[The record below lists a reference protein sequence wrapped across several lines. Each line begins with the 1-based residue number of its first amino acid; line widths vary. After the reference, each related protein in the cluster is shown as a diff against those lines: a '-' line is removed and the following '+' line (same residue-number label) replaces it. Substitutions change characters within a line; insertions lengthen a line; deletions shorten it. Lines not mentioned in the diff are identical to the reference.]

1 MTEENVKLAIGAL
14 LHDIGKLLYRYND
27 GRNHSRSGY
36 EYLKDVVHIED
47 REILEQV
54 LYHHASLLKNA
65 RIENNSLAYITYIA
79 DNIASAS
86 DRRKTQEEEPGFDRE
101 MSLQSIFN
109 LLNCNDE
116 KLCYSPEQLNKNIN
130 YPTSV
135 STGFDE
141 FFYGEIVNEIEINLR
156 GITWDKN
163 YLNSLLEVLEVQLSY
178 IPSSTMKS
186 EVADISLYDHVKLTA
201 AIAASIKEWLDE
213 NNISDYKETLFKGA
227 SGFYDKKV
235 FLLFSMDMSGI
246 QDFIYTIASENA
258 LKMLRS
264 RSFYL
269 EIFMEDLID
278 ELLDYIGMSRA
289 NLIYSGGGHA
299 YIITANTENIKQ
311 KIVEFES
318 KINEWLL
325 DEFKTA
331 LFLGCGYAECSA
343 KELHNEPEGT
353 YRQIFKNVS
362 KMISQKKMKRYSAA
376 QIIKL
381 NSEGKK
387 DGTRECRVCRRASK
401 LLEDDDI
408 CSICN
413 AMIDMSQNILYKGF
427 YIVTENPNDKTAL
440 PLPFGRYLVADN
452 RKELLEKMKQDDSSY
467 IRAYTKNKS
476 YTGFK
481 VVKNLWVGDYTLGDS
496 FEELAKK
503 AEGINRIAVFRADVD
518 NLGDAFVNGF
528 ASEKYGEKY
537 MTISRTA
544 TFSRKMSMFFKYHI
558 NYILENGEFYIAD
571 KKKENK
577 GKKGK
582 RNRNATIVYS
592 GGDDIFVVGSWDDV
606 VGFAVDLQKSLK
618 EFSQD
623 TLTISGGIGIYPAKY
638 PINNMARLTGD
649 LEDCSK
655 KYKEPEKQIDLCK
668 DCNKSDNC
676 SRECEKKSKN
686 AITLFTPPQ
695 EKSKNNSL
703 SMVQDMTFSWKDFEN
718 NVVNI
723 KLNFLKKFF
732 MKTSEKNLEKGKA
745 FLYRIL
751 ELIRGMEDDKINLA
765 RLAYTLARLEEALKK
780 DKEAG
785 QIKEI
790 NFFSSTIY
798 KWIGCEKDRKE
809 FIAAIY
815 LYVYLIR

>member
-1 MTEENVKLAIGAL
+1 M
-14 LHDIGKLLYRYND
+14 
-27 GRNHSRSGY
+27 
-36 EYLKDVVHIED
+36 
-47 REILEQV
+47 Q
-54 LYHHASLLKNA
+54 
-65 RIENNSLAYITYIA
+65 
-79 DNIASAS
+79 
-86 DRRKTQEEEPGFDRE
+86 
-101 MSLQSIFN
+101 
-109 LLNCNDE
+109 
-116 KLCYSPEQLNKNIN
+116 
-130 YPTSV
+130 
-135 STGFDE
+135 
-141 FFYGEIVNEIEINLR
+141 
-156 GITWDKN
+156 
-163 YLNSLLEVLEVQLSY
+163 
-178 IPSSTMKS
+178 
-186 EVADISLYDHVKLTA
+186 DISLYDHVKLTA

-246 QDFIYTIASENA
+246 QDFIYTIASKNA
-258 LKMLRS
+258 LRMLRS

-269 EIFMEDLID
+269 EIFMENLID

-311 KIVEFES
+311 KIAEFEL
-318 KINEWLL
+318 KINEWML

-343 KELHNEPEGT
+343 NELHNEPEGT

-381 NSEGKK
+381 NSTGKK

-401 LLEDDDI
+401 LLEGDDI
-408 CSICN
+408 CSVCN

-503 AEGINRIAVFRADVD
+503 SEGINRIAVFRADVD

-528 ASEKYGEKY
+528 ASKKYGEKY

-571 KKKENK
+571 KKEEER
-577 GKKGK
+577 GK
-582 RNRNATIVYS
+582 RNATIVYS
-592 GGDDIFVVGSWDDV
+592 GGDDVFVVGSWDDV

-638 PINNMARLTGD
+638 PINNMARLTGE
-649 LEDCSK
+649 LEECSK
-655 KYKEPEKQIDLCK
+655 KYRNEVTKQ
-668 DCNKSDNC
+668 
-676 SRECEKKSKN
+676 EKN

-695 EKSKNNSL
+695 EKSGNNSL
-703 SMVQDMTFSWKDFEN
+703 SLTQDMTFSWKDFEN
-718 NVVNI
+718 NVVRI
-723 KLNFLKKFF
+723 KLNFIKKFF
-732 MKTSEKNLEKGKA
+732 MKTPEKGKA

-765 RLAYTLARLEEALKK
+765 RLAYTLARLEEALKR

-815 LYVYLIR
+815 LYVYLIRDEY

>member
-1 MTEENVKLAIGAL
+1 MTQENVKLAIGAL

-116 KLCYSPEQLNKNIN
+116 KLCYSPEQLNENIN

-141 FFYGEIVNEIEINLR
+141 IFYGKIVNEIEKNLR
-156 GITWDKN
+156 GITWNKN
-163 YLNSLLEVLEVQLSY
+163 YLNSLLEVLEAQLSY

-227 SGFYDKKV
+227 TGFYGKKV

-246 QDFIYTIASENA
+246 QDFIYTIASKNA

-269 EIFMEDLID
+269 EIFMENLID
-278 ELLDYIGMSRA
+278 ELLDYIGMSRS

-311 KIVEFES
+311 KIVEFEL

-343 KELHNEPEGT
+343 NELHNEPEGT

-381 NSEGKK
+381 NSKGKK

-408 CSICN
+408 CSVCN
-413 AMIDMSQNILYKGF
+413 AMIDMSQNILYEGF
-427 YIVTENPNDKTAL
+427 YIVTENPKDKAAL
-440 PLPFGRYLVADN
+440 PLPFGRYLVAYN
-452 RKELLEKMKQDDSSY
+452 KEELLEKMKQDDSSY

-481 VVKNLWVGDYTLGDS
+481 VVKKLWVGDYTLGDS
-496 FEELAKK
+496 FEKLAKK
-503 AEGINRIAVFRADVD
+503 SEGINRIAVFRADVD
-518 NLGDAFVNGF
+518 NLADAFVNGF
-528 ASEKYGEKY
+528 VSEKYGEKY

-558 NYILENGEFYIAD
+558 NYILENGEFYIVD
-571 KKKENK
+571 KKKEDK

-592 GGDDIFVVGSWDDV
+592 GGDDVFVVGSWDDV

-638 PINNMARLTGD
+638 PINNMARLTGE

-655 KYKEPEKQIDLCK
+655 KYKEPEKKIGLCK
-668 DCNKSDNC
+668 DCNKSGNC

-695 EKSKNNSL
+695 EKSENNGLSL
-703 SMVQDMTFSWKDFEN
+703 TQDMTFSWKDFEN
-718 NVVNI
+718 NVVKI

-732 MKTSEKNLEKGKA
+732 VKTPEKGKA

-815 LYVYLIR
+815 LYVYLIRDEY

>member
-116 KLCYSPEQLNKNIN
+116 KLCYSPEQLNENIN

-141 FFYGEIVNEIEINLR
+141 IFYGKIVNEIEKNLR
-156 GITWDKN
+156 GITWNKN
-163 YLNSLLEVLEVQLSY
+163 YLNSLLEVLEAQLSY

-186 EVADISLYDHVKLTA
+186 EVADISLYDHVKITA

-227 SGFYDKKV
+227 TGFYGKKV

-246 QDFIYTIASENA
+246 QDFIYTIASKNA

-269 EIFMEDLID
+269 EIFMENLID
-278 ELLDYIGMSRA
+278 ELLDYIGMSRS

-311 KIVEFES
+311 KIVEFEL

-343 KELHNEPEGT
+343 NELHNEPEGT

-381 NSEGKK
+381 NSKGKK

-408 CSICN
+408 CSVCN
-413 AMIDMSQNILYKGF
+413 AMIDMSQNILYEGF
-427 YIVTENPNDKTAL
+427 YIVTENPKDKVAL
-440 PLPFGRYLVADN
+440 PLPFGRYLVAYN
-452 RKELLEKMKQDDSSY
+452 KEELLEKMKQDDSSY

-481 VVKNLWVGDYTLGDS
+481 VVKKLWVGDYTLGDS
-496 FEELAKK
+496 FEKLAKK
-503 AEGINRIAVFRADVD
+503 SEGINRIAVFRADVD
-518 NLGDAFVNGF
+518 NLADAFVNGF
-528 ASEKYGEKY
+528 VSEKYGEKY

-558 NYILENGEFYIAD
+558 NYILKNGEFYIVD
-571 KKKENK
+571 KKKEDK
-577 GKKGK
+577 GKK

-592 GGDDIFVVGSWDDV
+592 GGDDVFVVGSWDDV

-638 PINNMARLTGD
+638 PINNMARLTGE
-649 LEDCSK
+649 LEECSK
-655 KYKEPEKQIDLCK
+655 NYKELEKKIGLCK
-668 DCNKSDNC
+668 DCNKSGNC

-695 EKSKNNSL
+695 EKSGNNSL
-703 SMVQDMTFSWKDFEN
+703 SLTQDMTFSWKDFEN
-718 NVVNI
+718 NVVKI

-732 MKTSEKNLEKGKA
+732 VKTPEKGKA

-815 LYVYLIR
+815 LYVYLIRDEY

>member
-116 KLCYSPEQLNKNIN
+116 KLCYSPEQLNENIN

-141 FFYGEIVNEIEINLR
+141 IFYGKIVNEIEKNLR
-156 GITWDKN
+156 GITWNKN
-163 YLNSLLEVLEVQLSY
+163 YLNSLLEVLEAQLSY

-186 EVADISLYDHVKLTA
+186 EVADISLYDHVKITA

-227 SGFYDKKV
+227 TGFYGKKV

-246 QDFIYTIASENA
+246 QDFIYTIASKNA

-269 EIFMEDLID
+269 EIFMENLID
-278 ELLDYIGMSRA
+278 ELLDYIGMSRS

-311 KIVEFES
+311 KIVEFEL

-343 KELHNEPEGT
+343 NELHNEPEGT

-381 NSEGKK
+381 NSKGKK

-401 LLEDDDI
+401 LLEGDDI
-408 CSICN
+408 CSVCN
-413 AMIDMSQNILYKGF
+413 AMIDMSQNILYEGF
-427 YIVTENPNDKTAL
+427 YIVTENPKDKVAL
-440 PLPFGRYLVADN
+440 PLPFGRYLVAYN
-452 RKELLEKMKQDDSSY
+452 KEELLEKMKQDDSSY

-481 VVKNLWVGDYTLGDS
+481 VVKKLWVGDYTLGDS
-496 FEELAKK
+496 FEKLAKK
-503 AEGINRIAVFRADVD
+503 SEGINRIAVFRADVD
-518 NLGDAFVNGF
+518 NLADAFVNGF
-528 ASEKYGEKY
+528 VSEKYGEKY

-558 NYILENGEFYIAD
+558 NYILKNGEFYIVD
-571 KKKENK
+571 KKKEDK
-577 GKKGK
+577 GKK

-592 GGDDIFVVGSWDDV
+592 GGDDVFVVGSWDDV

-638 PINNMARLTGD
+638 PINNMARLTGE
-649 LEDCSK
+649 LEECSK
-655 KYKEPEKQIDLCK
+655 NYKELEKKIGLCK
-668 DCNKSDNC
+668 DCNKSGNC

-695 EKSKNNSL
+695 EKSGNNSL
-703 SMVQDMTFSWKDFEN
+703 SLTQDMTFSWKDFEN
-718 NVVNI
+718 NVVKI

-732 MKTSEKNLEKGKA
+732 VKTPEKGKA

-815 LYVYLIR
+815 LYVYLIRDEY

>member
-47 REILEQV
+47 RKILEQV

-86 DRRKTQEEEPGFDRE
+86 DRRKTQEEESGFDRE

-116 KLCYSPEQLNKNIN
+116 KLCYSPEQLNENIN

-141 FFYGEIVNEIEINLR
+141 IFYGKIVNEIEKNLR
-156 GITWDKN
+156 GITWNKN
-163 YLNSLLEVLEVQLSY
+163 YFNSLLEVLEAQLSY

-227 SGFYDKKV
+227 TGFYGKKV

-246 QDFIYTIASENA
+246 QDFIYTIASKNA

-269 EIFMEDLID
+269 EIFMENLID
-278 ELLDYIGMSRA
+278 ELLDYIGMSRS

-311 KIVEFES
+311 KIVEFEL

-343 KELHNEPEGT
+343 NELHNEPEGT

-381 NSEGKK
+381 NSKGKK

-408 CSICN
+408 CSVCN
-413 AMIDMSQNILYKGF
+413 AMIDMSQNILYEGF
-427 YIVTENPNDKTAL
+427 YIVTENPKDKAAL
-440 PLPFGRYLVADN
+440 PLPFGRYLVAYN
-452 RKELLEKMKQDDSSY
+452 KEELLEKMKQDDSSY

-481 VVKNLWVGDYTLGDS
+481 VVKKLWVGDYTLGDS
-496 FEELAKK
+496 FEKLAKK
-503 AEGINRIAVFRADVD
+503 SEGINRIAVFRADVD
-518 NLGDAFVNGF
+518 NLADAFVNGF
-528 ASEKYGEKY
+528 VSEKYGEKY

-558 NYILENGEFYIAD
+558 NYILENGEFYIVD
-571 KKKENK
+571 KKKEDK

-592 GGDDIFVVGSWDDV
+592 GGDDVFVVGSWDDV

-638 PINNMARLTGD
+638 PINNMARLTGE

-655 KYKEPEKQIDLCK
+655 KYKEPEKKIGLCK
-668 DCNKSDNC
+668 DCNKSGNC

-695 EKSKNNSL
+695 EKSENNGLSL
-703 SMVQDMTFSWKDFEN
+703 TQDMTFSWKDFEN
-718 NVVNI
+718 NVVKI

-732 MKTSEKNLEKGKA
+732 VKTPEKGKA

-815 LYVYLIR
+815 LYVYLIRDEY

>member
-116 KLCYSPEQLNKNIN
+116 KLCYSPEQLNENIN

-141 FFYGEIVNEIEINLR
+141 IFYGKIVNEIEKNLR
-156 GITWDKN
+156 GITWNKN
-163 YLNSLLEVLEVQLSY
+163 YLNSLLEVLEAQLSY

-227 SGFYDKKV
+227 TGFYGKKV

-246 QDFIYTIASENA
+246 QDFIYTIASKNA

-269 EIFMEDLID
+269 EIFMENLID
-278 ELLDYIGMSRA
+278 ELLDYIGMSRS

-311 KIVEFES
+311 KIVEFEL

-343 KELHNEPEGT
+343 NELHNEPEGT

-387 DGTRECRVCRRASK
+387 DGTRECRVCRRTSK

-408 CSICN
+408 CSVCN

-427 YIVTENPNDKTAL
+427 YIVTENPKDKAAL

-503 AEGINRIAVFRADVD
+503 SEGINRIAVFRADVD

-528 ASEKYGEKY
+528 ASKKYGEKY

-571 KKKENK
+571 KKEEER
-577 GKKGK
+577 GK
-582 RNRNATIVYS
+582 RNATIVYS
-592 GGDDIFVVGSWDDV
+592 GGDDVFVVGSWDDV

-638 PINNMARLTGD
+638 PINNMARLTGE
-649 LEDCSK
+649 LEECSK
-655 KYKEPEKQIDLCK
+655 KYKEPEKKIGLCK
-668 DCNKSDNC
+668 DCNKSGNC

-695 EKSKNNSL
+695 EKSENNGLSL
-703 SMVQDMTFSWKDFEN
+703 TQDMTFSWKDFEN
-718 NVVNI
+718 NVVKI

-732 MKTSEKNLEKGKA
+732 VKTPEKGKA

-815 LYVYLIR
+815 LYVYLIRDEY

>member
-47 REILEQV
+47 RKILEQV

-116 KLCYSPEQLNKNIN
+116 KLCYSPEQLNENIN

-141 FFYGEIVNEIEINLR
+141 IFYGKIVNEIEKNLR
-156 GITWDKN
+156 GITWNKN
-163 YLNSLLEVLEVQLSY
+163 YLNSLLEVLEAQLSY

-227 SGFYDKKV
+227 TGFYGKKV

-246 QDFIYTIASENA
+246 QDFIYTIASKNA

-269 EIFMEDLID
+269 EIFMENLID

-311 KIVEFES
+311 KIAEFES

-325 DEFKTA
+325 GEFKTA

-343 KELHNEPEGT
+343 NELHNEPEGT

-387 DGTRECRVCRRASK
+387 DGTRECRVCRRTSK

-408 CSICN
+408 CSVCN

-427 YIVTENPNDKTAL
+427 YIVTENPKDKAAL

-503 AEGINRIAVFRADVD
+503 SEGINRIAVFRADVD

-528 ASEKYGEKY
+528 ASKKYGEKY

-571 KKKENK
+571 KKEEER
-577 GKKGK
+577 GK
-582 RNRNATIVYS
+582 RNATIVYS
-592 GGDDIFVVGSWDDV
+592 GGDDVFVVGSWDDV

-638 PINNMARLTGD
+638 PINNMARLTGE
-649 LEDCSK
+649 LEECSK
-655 KYKEPEKQIDLCK
+655 KYRNEVTKQ
-668 DCNKSDNC
+668 
-676 SRECEKKSKN
+676 EKN

-695 EKSKNNSL
+695 EKSGNNSL
-703 SMVQDMTFSWKDFEN
+703 GLTQDITFSWKDFEN
-718 NVVNI
+718 NVVKI

-732 MKTSEKNLEKGKA
+732 MKTPEKGKA

-765 RLAYTLARLEEALKK
+765 RLAYTLARLEEALKR

-815 LYVYLIR
+815 LYVYLIRDEY

>member
-79 DNIASAS
+79 DNIASAT
-86 DRRKTQEEEPGFDRE
+86 DRRKTQEEESGFDRE

-141 FFYGEIVNEIEINLR
+141 VFYGKIVNEIENNLR
-156 GITWDKN
+156 GITWDNN

-246 QDFIYTIASENA
+246 QDFIYTIASKNA
-258 LKMLRS
+258 LRMLRS

-269 EIFMEDLID
+269 EIFMENLID

-311 KIVEFES
+311 KIAEFES

-343 KELHNEPEGT
+343 NELHNEPEGT

-408 CSICN
+408 CSVCN

-503 AEGINRIAVFRADVD
+503 SEGINRIAVFRADVD

-528 ASEKYGEKY
+528 ASKKYGEKY

-571 KKKENK
+571 KKEEER
-577 GKKGK
+577 GK
-582 RNRNATIVYS
+582 RNATIVYS
-592 GGDDIFVVGSWDDV
+592 GGDDVFVVGSWDDV

-638 PINNMARLTGD
+638 PINNMARLTGE

-655 KYKEPEKQIDLCK
+655 KYRNEVTKQ
-668 DCNKSDNC
+668 
-676 SRECEKKSKN
+676 EKN

-695 EKSKNNSL
+695 EKSGNNSL
-703 SMVQDMTFSWKDFEN
+703 SFTQDMTFSWKDFEN
-718 NVVNI
+718 NVVRI

-732 MKTSEKNLEKGKA
+732 MKTPEKGKA

-780 DKEAG
+780 DKKAD

-815 LYVYLIR
+815 LYVYLIRDEY

>member
-47 REILEQV
+47 RKILEQV

-86 DRRKTQEEEPGFDRE
+86 DRRKTQEEESGFDRE

-116 KLCYSPEQLNKNIN
+116 KLCYSPEQLNENIN

-141 FFYGEIVNEIEINLR
+141 IFYGKIVNEIEKNLR
-156 GITWDKN
+156 GITWNKN
-163 YLNSLLEVLEVQLSY
+163 YLNSLLEVLEAQLSY

-227 SGFYDKKV
+227 TGFYGKKV

-246 QDFIYTIASENA
+246 QDFIYTIASKNA
-258 LKMLRS
+258 LRMLRS

-269 EIFMEDLID
+269 EIFMENLID

-299 YIITANTENIKQ
+299 YIITANTENIIQ
-311 KIVEFES
+311 KIAEFES

-325 DEFKTA
+325 GEFKTA

-343 KELHNEPEGT
+343 NELHNEPEGT

-387 DGTRECRVCRRASK
+387 DGTRECRVCRRTSK

-408 CSICN
+408 CSVCN

-427 YIVTENPNDKTAL
+427 YIVTENPKDKAAL

-503 AEGINRIAVFRADVD
+503 SEGINRIAVFRADVD

-528 ASEKYGEKY
+528 ASKKYGEKY

-571 KKKENK
+571 KKEEER
-577 GKKGK
+577 GK
-582 RNRNATIVYS
+582 RNATIVYS
-592 GGDDIFVVGSWDDV
+592 GGDDVFVVGSWDDV

-638 PINNMARLTGD
+638 PINNMARLTGE
-649 LEDCSK
+649 LEECSK
-655 KYKEPEKQIDLCK
+655 KYRNEVTKQ
-668 DCNKSDNC
+668 
-676 SRECEKKSKN
+676 EKN

-695 EKSKNNSL
+695 EKSGNNSL
-703 SMVQDMTFSWKDFEN
+703 GLTQDITFSWKDFEN
-718 NVVNI
+718 NVVKI

-732 MKTSEKNLEKGKA
+732 MKTPEKGKA

-765 RLAYTLARLEEALKK
+765 RLAYTLARLEEALKR

-815 LYVYLIR
+815 LYVYLIRDEY

>member
-116 KLCYSPEQLNKNIN
+116 KLCYSPEQLNENIN

-141 FFYGEIVNEIEINLR
+141 IFYGKIVNEIEKNLR
-156 GITWDKN
+156 GITWNKN
-163 YLNSLLEVLEVQLSY
+163 HLNSLLEVLEAQLSY

-227 SGFYDKKV
+227 TGFYGKKV

-246 QDFIYTIASENA
+246 QDFIYTIASKNA

-269 EIFMEDLID
+269 EIFMENLID
-278 ELLDYIGMSRA
+278 ELLDYIGMSRS

-311 KIVEFES
+311 KIVEFEL

-343 KELHNEPEGT
+343 NELHNEPEGT

-381 NSEGKK
+381 NSKGKK

-408 CSICN
+408 CSVCN
-413 AMIDMSQNILYKGF
+413 AMIDMSQNILYEGF
-427 YIVTENPNDKTAL
+427 YIVTENPKDKAAL
-440 PLPFGRYLVADN
+440 PLPFGRYLVAYN
-452 RKELLEKMKQDDSSY
+452 KEELLEKMKQDDSSY

-481 VVKNLWVGDYTLGDS
+481 VVKKLWVGDYTLGDS
-496 FEELAKK
+496 FEKLAKK
-503 AEGINRIAVFRADVD
+503 SEGINRIAVFRADVD
-518 NLGDAFVNGF
+518 NLADAFVNGF
-528 ASEKYGEKY
+528 VSEKYGEKY

-558 NYILENGEFYIAD
+558 NYILENGEFYIVD
-571 KKKENK
+571 KKKEDK

-592 GGDDIFVVGSWDDV
+592 GGDDVFVVGSWDDV

-638 PINNMARLTGD
+638 PINNMARLTGE

-655 KYKEPEKQIDLCK
+655 KYKEPEKKIGLCK
-668 DCNKSDNC
+668 DCNKSGNC

-695 EKSKNNSL
+695 EKSENNGLSL
-703 SMVQDMTFSWKDFEN
+703 TQDMTFSWKDFEN
-718 NVVNI
+718 NVVKI

-732 MKTSEKNLEKGKA
+732 VKTPEKGKA

-815 LYVYLIR
+815 LYVYLIRDEY

>member
-47 REILEQV
+47 RKILEQV

-86 DRRKTQEEEPGFDRE
+86 DRRKTQEEESGFDRE

-116 KLCYSPEQLNKNIN
+116 KLCYSPEQLNENIN

-141 FFYGEIVNEIEINLR
+141 IFYGKIVNEIEKNLR
-156 GITWDKN
+156 GITWNKN
-163 YLNSLLEVLEVQLSY
+163 YLNSLLEVLEAQLSY

-227 SGFYDKKV
+227 TGFYGKKV

-246 QDFIYTIASENA
+246 QDFIYTIASKNA

-269 EIFMEDLID
+269 EIFMENLID
-278 ELLDYIGMSRA
+278 ELLDYIGMSRS

-311 KIVEFES
+311 KIVEFEL

-343 KELHNEPEGT
+343 NELHNEPEGT

-408 CSICN
+408 CSVCN
-413 AMIDMSQNILYKGF
+413 AMIDMSQNILYEGF
-427 YIVTENPNDKTAL
+427 YIVTENPKDKAAL
-440 PLPFGRYLVADN
+440 PLPFGRYLVAYN
-452 RKELLEKMKQDDSSY
+452 KEELLEKMKQDDSSY

-481 VVKNLWVGDYTLGDS
+481 VVKKLWVGDYTLGDS
-496 FEELAKK
+496 FEKLAKK
-503 AEGINRIAVFRADVD
+503 SEGINRIAVFRADVD
-518 NLGDAFVNGF
+518 NLADAFVNGF
-528 ASEKYGEKY
+528 VSEKYGEKY

-558 NYILENGEFYIAD
+558 NYILENGEFYIVD
-571 KKKENK
+571 KKKEDK

-592 GGDDIFVVGSWDDV
+592 GGDDVFVVGSWDDV

-638 PINNMARLTGD
+638 PINNMARLTGE
-649 LEDCSK
+649 LEECSK
-655 KYKEPEKQIDLCK
+655 NYKELEKKIGLCK
-668 DCNKSDNC
+668 DCNKSGNC

-695 EKSKNNSL
+695 EKSGNNSL
-703 SMVQDMTFSWKDFEN
+703 SLTQDMTFSWKDFEN
-718 NVVNI
+718 NVVKI

-732 MKTSEKNLEKGKA
+732 VKTPEKGKA

-815 LYVYLIR
+815 LYVYLIRDEY

>member
-47 REILEQV
+47 RKILEQV
-54 LYHHASLLKNA
+54 LYHHASLLKNV

-116 KLCYSPEQLNKNIN
+116 KLCYSPEQLNENIN

-141 FFYGEIVNEIEINLR
+141 IFYGKIVNEIEKNLR
-156 GITWDKN
+156 GITWNKN
-163 YLNSLLEVLEVQLSY
+163 YLNSLLEVLEAQLSY

-227 SGFYDKKV
+227 TGFYGKKV

-246 QDFIYTIASENA
+246 QDFIYTIASKNA

-269 EIFMEDLID
+269 EIFMENLID
-278 ELLDYIGMSRA
+278 ELLDYIGMSRS

-311 KIVEFES
+311 KIVEFEL

-343 KELHNEPEGT
+343 NELHNEPEGT

-381 NSEGKK
+381 NSKGKK

-408 CSICN
+408 CSVCN

-427 YIVTENPNDKTAL
+427 YIVTENPKDKAAL

-503 AEGINRIAVFRADVD
+503 SEGINRIAVFRADVD

-528 ASEKYGEKY
+528 ASKKYGEKY

-571 KKKENK
+571 KKEEER
-577 GKKGK
+577 GK
-582 RNRNATIVYS
+582 RNATIVYS
-592 GGDDIFVVGSWDDV
+592 GGDDVFVVGSWDDV

-638 PINNMARLTGD
+638 PINNMARLTGE
-649 LEDCSK
+649 LEECSK
-655 KYKEPEKQIDLCK
+655 KYRNEVTKQ
-668 DCNKSDNC
+668 
-676 SRECEKKSKN
+676 EKN

-695 EKSKNNSL
+695 EKSGNNSL
-703 SMVQDMTFSWKDFEN
+703 SLTQDMTFSWKDFEN
-718 NVVNI
+718 NVVRI
-723 KLNFLKKFF
+723 KLNFIKKFF
-732 MKTSEKNLEKGKA
+732 MKTPEKGKA

-780 DKEAG
+780 DKKAD

-798 KWIGCEKDRKE
+798 KWIGCEKDKKE

-815 LYVYLIR
+815 LYVYLIRDEY

>member
-1 MTEENVKLAIGAL
+1 MLF
-14 LHDIGKLLYRYND
+14 
-27 GRNHSRSGY
+27 RS
-36 EYLKDVVHIED
+36 
-47 REILEQV
+47 
-54 LYHHASLLKNA
+54 
-65 RIENNSLAYITYIA
+65 
-79 DNIASAS
+79 
-86 DRRKTQEEEPGFDRE
+86 E

-109 LLNCNDE
+109 LLNGNDE
-116 KLCYSPEQLNKNIN
+116 KLCYSAEQLNKTIN

-141 FFYGEIVNEIEINLR
+141 VFYGKIVNEIENNLR
-156 GITWDKN
+156 GITWDNN
-163 YLNSLLEVLEVQLSY
+163 YLNSMLEVLEVQLSY

-246 QDFIYTIASENA
+246 QDFIYTIASKNA

-269 EIFMEDLID
+269 EIFMENLID
-278 ELLDYIGMSRA
+278 ELLDYIGMSRS

-311 KIVEFES
+311 KIVEFEL

-343 KELHNEPEGT
+343 NELHNEPEGT

-381 NSEGKK
+381 NSKGKK

-408 CSICN
+408 CSVCN

-427 YIVTENPNDKTAL
+427 YIVTENPKDKAAL
-440 PLPFGRYLVADN
+440 PLPFGRYLVAYN
-452 RKELLEKMKQDDSSY
+452 KEELLEKMKQDDSSY

-481 VVKNLWVGDYTLGDS
+481 VVKKLWVGDYTLGDS
-496 FEELAKK
+496 FEKLAKK
-503 AEGINRIAVFRADVD
+503 SEGINRIAVFRADVD
-518 NLGDAFVNGF
+518 NLADAFVNGF
-528 ASEKYGEKY
+528 VSEKYGEKY

-571 KKKENK
+571 KKEEER
-577 GKKGK
+577 GK
-582 RNRNATIVYS
+582 RNATIVYS
-592 GGDDIFVVGSWDDV
+592 GGDDVFVVGSWDDV

-638 PINNMARLTGD
+638 PINNMARLTGE
-649 LEDCSK
+649 LEECSK
-655 KYKEPEKQIDLCK
+655 KYRNEVTKQ
-668 DCNKSDNC
+668 
-676 SRECEKKSKN
+676 EKN

-695 EKSKNNSL
+695 EKSGNNSL
-703 SMVQDMTFSWKDFEN
+703 SLTQDMTFSWKDFEN
-718 NVVNI
+718 NVVRI
-723 KLNFLKKFF
+723 KLNFIKKFF
-732 MKTSEKNLEKGKA
+732 MKTPEKGKA

-815 LYVYLIR
+815 LYVYLIRDEY

>member
-47 REILEQV
+47 RKILEQV

-86 DRRKTQEEEPGFDRE
+86 DRRKTQEEESGFDRE

-109 LLNCNDE
+109 LLNGNDE
-116 KLCYSPEQLNKNIN
+116 KLCYSAEQLNKTIN

-141 FFYGEIVNEIEINLR
+141 VFYGKIVNEIEKNLR
-156 GITWDKN
+156 GITWNKN
-163 YLNSLLEVLEVQLSY
+163 YLNSLLEVLEAQLSY

-227 SGFYDKKV
+227 TGFYGKKV

-246 QDFIYTIASENA
+246 QDFIYTIASKNA

-269 EIFMEDLID
+269 EIFMENLID
-278 ELLDYIGMSRA
+278 ELLDYIGMSRS

-311 KIVEFES
+311 KIVEFEL

-343 KELHNEPEGT
+343 NELHNEPEGT

-381 NSEGKK
+381 NSKGKK

-408 CSICN
+408 CSVCN
-413 AMIDMSQNILYKGF
+413 AMIDMSQNILYEGF
-427 YIVTENPNDKTAL
+427 YIVTENPKDKAAL
-440 PLPFGRYLVADN
+440 PLPFGRYLVAYN
-452 RKELLEKMKQDDSSY
+452 KEELLEKMKQDDSSY

-481 VVKNLWVGDYTLGDS
+481 VVKKLWVGDYTLGDS
-496 FEELAKK
+496 FEKLAKK
-503 AEGINRIAVFRADVD
+503 SEGINRIAVFRADVD
-518 NLGDAFVNGF
+518 NLADAFVNGF
-528 ASEKYGEKY
+528 VSEKYGEKY

-558 NYILENGEFYIAD
+558 NYILENGEFYIVD
-571 KKKENK
+571 KKKEDK

-592 GGDDIFVVGSWDDV
+592 GGDDVFVVGSWDDV

-638 PINNMARLTGD
+638 PINNMARLTGE

-655 KYKEPEKQIDLCK
+655 KYKEPEKKIGLCK
-668 DCNKSDNC
+668 DCNKSGNC

-695 EKSKNNSL
+695 EKSGNNSL
-703 SMVQDMTFSWKDFEN
+703 SLTQDMTFSWKDFEN
-718 NVVNI
+718 NVVKI

-732 MKTSEKNLEKGKA
+732 VKTPEKGKA

-798 KWIGCEKDRKE
+798 KWIGCEKDKKE

-815 LYVYLIR
+815 LYVYLIRDEY

>member
-116 KLCYSPEQLNKNIN
+116 KLCYSPEQLNENIN

-141 FFYGEIVNEIEINLR
+141 IFYGKIVNEIEKNLR
-156 GITWDKN
+156 GITWNKN
-163 YLNSLLEVLEVQLSY
+163 YLNSLLEVLEAQLSY

-186 EVADISLYDHVKLTA
+186 EVADISLYDHVKITA

-227 SGFYDKKV
+227 TGFYGKKV

-246 QDFIYTIASENA
+246 QDFIYTIASKNA

-269 EIFMEDLID
+269 EIFMENLID
-278 ELLDYIGMSRA
+278 ELLDYIGMSRS

-311 KIVEFES
+311 KIVEFEL

-343 KELHNEPEGT
+343 NELHNEPEGT

-381 NSEGKK
+381 NSKGKK

-408 CSICN
+408 CSVCN
-413 AMIDMSQNILYKGF
+413 AMIDMSQNILYEGF
-427 YIVTENPNDKTAL
+427 YIVTENPKDKVAL
-440 PLPFGRYLVADN
+440 PLPFGRYLVAYN
-452 RKELLEKMKQDDSSY
+452 KEELLEKMKQDDSSY

-481 VVKNLWVGDYTLGDS
+481 VVKKLWVGDYTLGDS
-496 FEELAKK
+496 FEKLAKK
-503 AEGINRIAVFRADVD
+503 SEGINRIAVFRADVD
-518 NLGDAFVNGF
+518 NLADAFVNGF
-528 ASEKYGEKY
+528 VSEKYGEKY

-558 NYILENGEFYIAD
+558 NYILKNGEFYIVD
-571 KKKENK
+571 KKKEDK
-577 GKKGK
+577 GKK

-592 GGDDIFVVGSWDDV
+592 GGDDVFVVGSWDDV

-638 PINNMARLTGD
+638 PINNMARLTGE
-649 LEDCSK
+649 LEECSK
-655 KYKEPEKQIDLCK
+655 NYKELEKKIGLCK
-668 DCNKSDNC
+668 DCNKSGNC

-695 EKSKNNSL
+695 EKSGNNSL
-703 SMVQDMTFSWKDFEN
+703 SLTQDMTFSWKDFEN
-718 NVVNI
+718 NVVKI

-732 MKTSEKNLEKGKA
+732 VKTPEKGKA

-798 KWIGCEKDRKE
+798 KWIGCEKDKKE

-815 LYVYLIR
+815 LYVYLIRDEY

>member
-47 REILEQV
+47 RKILEQV

-86 DRRKTQEEEPGFDRE
+86 DRRKNQEEESGFDRE

-109 LLNCNDE
+109 LLNGNDE
-116 KLCYSPEQLNKNIN
+116 KLCYSAEQLNKTIN

-141 FFYGEIVNEIEINLR
+141 IFYGKIVNEIEKNLR
-156 GITWDKN
+156 GITWNKN
-163 YLNSLLEVLEVQLSY
+163 YLNSLLEVLEAQLSY

-227 SGFYDKKV
+227 TGFYGKKV

-246 QDFIYTIASENA
+246 QDFIYTIASKNA

-269 EIFMEDLID
+269 EIFMENLID
-278 ELLDYIGMSRA
+278 ELLDYIGMSRS
-289 NLIYSGGGHA
+289 NLIYSGGGHT

-311 KIVEFES
+311 KIVEFEL

-343 KELHNEPEGT
+343 NELHNEPEGT

-408 CSICN
+408 CSVCN
-413 AMIDMSQNILYKGF
+413 AMIDMSQNILYEGF
-427 YIVTENPNDKTAL
+427 YIVTENPKDKAAL
-440 PLPFGRYLVADN
+440 PLPFGRYLVAYN
-452 RKELLEKMKQDDSSY
+452 KEELLEKMKQDDSSY

-481 VVKNLWVGDYTLGDS
+481 VVKKLWVGDYTLGDS
-496 FEELAKK
+496 FEKLAKK
-503 AEGINRIAVFRADVD
+503 SEGINRIAVFRADVD
-518 NLGDAFVNGF
+518 NLADAFVNGF
-528 ASEKYGEKY
+528 VSEKYGEKY

-558 NYILENGEFYIAD
+558 NYILENGEFYIVD
-571 KKKENK
+571 KKKEDK

-592 GGDDIFVVGSWDDV
+592 GGDDVFVVGSWDDV

-638 PINNMARLTGD
+638 PINNMARLTGE

-655 KYKEPEKQIDLCK
+655 KYKEPEKKIGLCK
-668 DCNKSDNC
+668 DCNKSGNC

-695 EKSKNNSL
+695 EKSGNNSL
-703 SMVQDMTFSWKDFEN
+703 SLTQDMTFSWKDFEN
-718 NVVNI
+718 NVVKI

-732 MKTSEKNLEKGKA
+732 VKTPEKGKA

-815 LYVYLIR
+815 LYVYLIRDEY

>member
-1 MTEENVKLAIGAL
+1 MTQENVKLAIGAL

-116 KLCYSPEQLNKNIN
+116 KLCYSPEQLNENIN

-141 FFYGEIVNEIEINLR
+141 IFYGKIVNEIEKNLR
-156 GITWDKN
+156 GITWNKN
-163 YLNSLLEVLEVQLSY
+163 YLNSLLEVLEAQLSY

-186 EVADISLYDHVKLTA
+186 EVADISLYDHVKITA

-227 SGFYDKKV
+227 TGFYGKKV

-246 QDFIYTIASENA
+246 QDFIYTIASKNA

-269 EIFMEDLID
+269 EIFMENLID

-311 KIVEFES
+311 KIVEFEL

-343 KELHNEPEGT
+343 NELHNEPEGT

-381 NSEGKK
+381 NSKGKK

-408 CSICN
+408 CSVCN
-413 AMIDMSQNILYKGF
+413 AMIDMSQNILYEGF
-427 YIVTENPNDKTAL
+427 YIVTENPKDKAAL
-440 PLPFGRYLVADN
+440 PLPFGRYLVAYN
-452 RKELLEKMKQDDSSY
+452 KEELLEKMKQDDSSY

-481 VVKNLWVGDYTLGDS
+481 VVKKLWVGDYTLGDS
-496 FEELAKK
+496 FEKLAKK
-503 AEGINRIAVFRADVD
+503 SEGINRIAVFRADVD
-518 NLGDAFVNGF
+518 NLADAFVNGF
-528 ASEKYGEKY
+528 VSEKYGEKY

-558 NYILENGEFYIAD
+558 NYILENGEFYIVD
-571 KKKENK
+571 KKKEDK

-592 GGDDIFVVGSWDDV
+592 GGDDVFVVGSWDDV

-638 PINNMARLTGD
+638 PINNMARLTGE

-655 KYKEPEKQIDLCK
+655 KYKEPEKKIGLCK
-668 DCNKSDNC
+668 DCNKSGNC

-695 EKSKNNSL
+695 EKSGNNSL
-703 SMVQDMTFSWKDFEN
+703 SLTQDMTFSWKDFEN
-718 NVVNI
+718 NVVKI

-732 MKTSEKNLEKGKA
+732 VKTPEKGKA

-798 KWIGCEKDRKE
+798 KWIGCEKDKKE

-815 LYVYLIR
+815 LYVYLIRDEY

>member
-47 REILEQV
+47 RKILEQV

-116 KLCYSPEQLNKNIN
+116 KLCYSPEQLNENIN

-141 FFYGEIVNEIEINLR
+141 IFYGKIVNEIEKNLR
-156 GITWDKN
+156 GITWNKN
-163 YLNSLLEVLEVQLSY
+163 YLNSLLEVLEAQLSY

-227 SGFYDKKV
+227 TGFYGKKV

-246 QDFIYTIASENA
+246 QDFIYTIASKNA

-269 EIFMEDLID
+269 EIFMENLID
-278 ELLDYIGMSRA
+278 ELLDYIGMSRS

-311 KIVEFES
+311 KIVEFEL

-325 DEFKTA
+325 DKFKTT
-331 LFLGCGYAECSA
+331 LLLGCGYAECSA
-343 KELHNEPEGT
+343 NELHNEPEGT

-381 NSEGKK
+381 NSKGKK

-408 CSICN
+408 CSVCN
-413 AMIDMSQNILYKGF
+413 AMIDMSQNILYEGF
-427 YIVTENPNDKTAL
+427 YIVTENPKDKAAL
-440 PLPFGRYLVADN
+440 PLPFGRYLVAYN
-452 RKELLEKMKQDDSSY
+452 KEELLEKMKQDDSSY

-481 VVKNLWVGDYTLGDS
+481 VVKKLWVGDYTLGDS
-496 FEELAKK
+496 FEKLAKK
-503 AEGINRIAVFRADVD
+503 SEGINRIAVFRADVD
-518 NLGDAFVNGF
+518 NLADAFVNGF
-528 ASEKYGEKY
+528 VSEKYGEKY

-558 NYILENGEFYIAD
+558 NYILENGEFYIVD
-571 KKKENK
+571 KKKEDK

-592 GGDDIFVVGSWDDV
+592 GGDDVFVVGSWDDV

-638 PINNMARLTGD
+638 PINNMARLTGE

-655 KYKEPEKQIDLCK
+655 KYKEPEKKIGLCK
-668 DCNKSDNC
+668 DCNKSGNC

-695 EKSKNNSL
+695 EKSENNGLSL
-703 SMVQDMTFSWKDFEN
+703 TQDMTFSWKDFEN
-718 NVVNI
+718 NVVKI

-732 MKTSEKNLEKGKA
+732 VKTPEKGKA
-745 FLYRIL
+745 FLYRIM

-815 LYVYLIR
+815 LYVYLIRDEY

>member
-1 MTEENVKLAIGAL
+1 
-14 LHDIGKLLYRYND
+14 
-27 GRNHSRSGY
+27 
-36 EYLKDVVHIED
+36 
-47 REILEQV
+47 
-54 LYHHASLLKNA
+54 
-65 RIENNSLAYITYIA
+65 
-79 DNIASAS
+79 
-86 DRRKTQEEEPGFDRE
+86 
-101 MSLQSIFN
+101 
-109 LLNCNDE
+109 
-116 KLCYSPEQLNKNIN
+116 
-130 YPTSV
+130 
-135 STGFDE
+135 
-141 FFYGEIVNEIEINLR
+141 
-156 GITWDKN
+156 
-163 YLNSLLEVLEVQLSY
+163 
-178 IPSSTMKS
+178 MKS

-246 QDFIYTIASENA
+246 QDFIYTIASKNA
-258 LKMLRS
+258 LRMLRS

-269 EIFMEDLID
+269 EIFMENLID

-311 KIVEFES
+311 KIAEFEL

-343 KELHNEPEGT
+343 NELHNEPEGT

-381 NSEGKK
+381 NSKGKK

-408 CSICN
+408 CSVCN
-413 AMIDMSQNILYKGF
+413 AMIDMSQNILYEGF
-427 YIVTENPNDKTAL
+427 YIVTENPKDKAAL
-440 PLPFGRYLVADN
+440 PLPFGRYLVAYN
-452 RKELLEKMKQDDSSY
+452 KEELLEKMKQDDSSY

-481 VVKNLWVGDYTLGDS
+481 VVKKLWVGDYTLGDS
-496 FEELAKK
+496 FEKLAKK
-503 AEGINRIAVFRADVD
+503 SEGINRIAVFRADVD

-528 ASEKYGEKY
+528 ASKKYGEKY

-571 KKKENK
+571 KKEEER
-577 GKKGK
+577 GK
-582 RNRNATIVYS
+582 RNATIVYS
-592 GGDDIFVVGSWDDV
+592 GGDDVFVVGSWDDV

-638 PINNMARLTGD
+638 PINNMARLTGE
-649 LEDCSK
+649 LEECSK
-655 KYKEPEKQIDLCK
+655 KYRNEVTKQ
-668 DCNKSDNC
+668 
-676 SRECEKKSKN
+676 EKN

-695 EKSKNNSL
+695 EKSENNSL
-703 SMVQDMTFSWKDFEN
+703 SLKQDMTFSWKDFEN
-718 NVVNI
+718 NVVKI

-732 MKTSEKNLEKGKA
+732 MKTSEKGKA

-798 KWIGCEKDRKE
+798 KWIGCERDRKE

-815 LYVYLIR
+815 LYVYLIRDEY

>member
-47 REILEQV
+47 RKILEQV

-86 DRRKTQEEEPGFDRE
+86 DRRKTQEEESGFDRE

-109 LLNCNDE
+109 LLNGNDE
-116 KLCYSPEQLNKNIN
+116 KLCYSAEQLNKTIN

-141 FFYGEIVNEIEINLR
+141 VFYGKIVNEIENNLR
-156 GITWDKN
+156 GITWDNN

-246 QDFIYTIASENA
+246 QDFIYTIASKNA

-269 EIFMEDLID
+269 EIFMENLID
-278 ELLDYIGMSRA
+278 ELLDYIGMSRS

-311 KIVEFES
+311 KIVEFEL

-343 KELHNEPEGT
+343 NELHNEPEGT

-408 CSICN
+408 CSVCN
-413 AMIDMSQNILYKGF
+413 AMIDMSQNILYEGF
-427 YIVTENPNDKTAL
+427 YIVTENPKDKAAL
-440 PLPFGRYLVADN
+440 PLPFGRYLVAYN
-452 RKELLEKMKQDDSSY
+452 KEELLEKMKQDDSSY

-481 VVKNLWVGDYTLGDS
+481 VVKKLWVGDYTLGDS
-496 FEELAKK
+496 FEKLAKK
-503 AEGINRIAVFRADVD
+503 SEGINRIAVFRADVD
-518 NLGDAFVNGF
+518 NLADAFVNGF
-528 ASEKYGEKY
+528 VSEKYGEKY

-558 NYILENGEFYIAD
+558 NYILENGEFYIVD
-571 KKKENK
+571 KKKEDK

-592 GGDDIFVVGSWDDV
+592 GGDDVFVVGSWDDV

-638 PINNMARLTGD
+638 PINNMARLTGE

-655 KYKEPEKQIDLCK
+655 KYKEPEKKIGLCK
-668 DCNKSDNC
+668 DCNKSGNC

-695 EKSKNNSL
+695 EKSENNGLSL
-703 SMVQDMTFSWKDFEN
+703 TQDMTFSWKDFEN
-718 NVVNI
+718 NVVKI

-732 MKTSEKNLEKGKA
+732 VKTPEKGKA

-815 LYVYLIR
+815 LYVYLIRDEY

>member
-116 KLCYSPEQLNKNIN
+116 KLCYSPEQLNENIN

-141 FFYGEIVNEIEINLR
+141 IFYGKIVNEIEKNLR
-156 GITWDKN
+156 GITWNKN
-163 YLNSLLEVLEVQLSY
+163 YLNSLLEVLEAQLSY

-227 SGFYDKKV
+227 TGFYGKKV

-246 QDFIYTIASENA
+246 QDFIYTIASKNA

-269 EIFMEDLID
+269 EIFMENLID
-278 ELLDYIGMSRA
+278 ELLDYIGMSRS

-311 KIVEFES
+311 KIVEFEL

-343 KELHNEPEGT
+343 NELHNEPEGT

-381 NSEGKK
+381 NSKGKK

-408 CSICN
+408 CSVCN
-413 AMIDMSQNILYKGF
+413 AMIDMSQNILYEGF
-427 YIVTENPNDKTAL
+427 YIVTENPKDKAAL
-440 PLPFGRYLVADN
+440 PLPFGRYLVAYN
-452 RKELLEKMKQDDSSY
+452 KEELLEKMKQDDSSY

-481 VVKNLWVGDYTLGDS
+481 VVKKLWVGDYTLGDS
-496 FEELAKK
+496 FEKLAKK
-503 AEGINRIAVFRADVD
+503 SEGINRIAVFRADVD
-518 NLGDAFVNGF
+518 NLADAFVNGF
-528 ASEKYGEKY
+528 VSEKYGEKY

-558 NYILENGEFYIAD
+558 NYILENGEFYIVD
-571 KKKENK
+571 KKKEDK

-638 PINNMARLTGD
+638 PINNMARLTGE

-655 KYKEPEKQIDLCK
+655 KYKEPEKKIGLCK
-668 DCNKSDNC
+668 DCNKSGNC
-676 SRECEKKSKN
+676 SKECEKKSKN

-695 EKSKNNSL
+695 EKSENNGLSL
-703 SMVQDMTFSWKDFEN
+703 TQDMTFSWKDFEN
-718 NVVNI
+718 NVVKI

-732 MKTSEKNLEKGKA
+732 VKTPEKGKA

-815 LYVYLIR
+815 LYVYLIRDEY

>member
-47 REILEQV
+47 RKILEQV

-86 DRRKTQEEEPGFDRE
+86 DRRKTQEEESGFDRE
-101 MSLQSIFN
+101 MSFQSIFN

-116 KLCYSPEQLNKNIN
+116 KLCYSPEQLNENIN

-141 FFYGEIVNEIEINLR
+141 IFYGKIVNEIEKNLR
-156 GITWDKN
+156 GITWNKN
-163 YLNSLLEVLEVQLSY
+163 YLNSLLEVLEAQLSY

-227 SGFYDKKV
+227 TGFYGKKV

-246 QDFIYTIASENA
+246 QDFIYTIASKNA

-269 EIFMEDLID
+269 EIFMENLID
-278 ELLDYIGMSRA
+278 ELLDYIGMSRS

-311 KIVEFES
+311 KIVEFEL

-343 KELHNEPEGT
+343 NELHNEPEGT

-408 CSICN
+408 CSVCN
-413 AMIDMSQNILYKGF
+413 AMIDMSQNILYEGF
-427 YIVTENPNDKTAL
+427 YIVTENPKDKAAL
-440 PLPFGRYLVADN
+440 PLPFGRYLVAYN
-452 RKELLEKMKQDDSSY
+452 KEELLEKMKQDDSSY

-481 VVKNLWVGDYTLGDS
+481 VVKKLWVGDYTLGDS
-496 FEELAKK
+496 FEKLAKK
-503 AEGINRIAVFRADVD
+503 SEGINRIAVFRADVD
-518 NLGDAFVNGF
+518 NLADAFVNGF
-528 ASEKYGEKY
+528 VSEKYGEKY

-558 NYILENGEFYIAD
+558 NYILENGEFYIVD
-571 KKKENK
+571 KKKEDK

-592 GGDDIFVVGSWDDV
+592 GGDDVFVVGSWDDV

-638 PINNMARLTGD
+638 PINNMARLTGE
-649 LEDCSK
+649 LEECSK
-655 KYKEPEKQIDLCK
+655 NYKELEKKIGLCK
-668 DCNKSDNC
+668 DCNKSGNC

-695 EKSKNNSL
+695 EKSGNNSL
-703 SMVQDMTFSWKDFEN
+703 SLTQDMTFSWKDFEN
-718 NVVNI
+718 NVVKI

-732 MKTSEKNLEKGKA
+732 VKTPEKGKA

-815 LYVYLIR
+815 LYVYLIRDEY

>member
-116 KLCYSPEQLNKNIN
+116 KLCYSPEQLNENIN

-141 FFYGEIVNEIEINLR
+141 IFYGKIVNEIEKNLR
-156 GITWDKN
+156 GITWNKN
-163 YLNSLLEVLEVQLSY
+163 YLNSLLEVLEAQLSY

-227 SGFYDKKV
+227 TGFYGKKV

-246 QDFIYTIASENA
+246 QDFIYTIASKNA

-269 EIFMEDLID
+269 EIFMENLID
-278 ELLDYIGMSRA
+278 ELLDYIGMSRS

-311 KIVEFES
+311 KIVEFEL

-343 KELHNEPEGT
+343 NELHNKPEGT

-381 NSEGKK
+381 NSKGKK

-408 CSICN
+408 CSVCN
-413 AMIDMSQNILYKGF
+413 AMIDMSQNILYEGF
-427 YIVTENPNDKTAL
+427 YIVTENPKDKAAL
-440 PLPFGRYLVADN
+440 PLPFGRYLVAYN
-452 RKELLEKMKQDDSSY
+452 KEELLEKMKQDDSSY

-481 VVKNLWVGDYTLGDS
+481 VVKKLWVGDYTLGDS
-496 FEELAKK
+496 FEKLAKK
-503 AEGINRIAVFRADVD
+503 SEGINRIAVFRADVD
-518 NLGDAFVNGF
+518 NLADAFVNGF
-528 ASEKYGEKY
+528 VSEKYGEKY

-558 NYILENGEFYIAD
+558 NYILENGEFYIVD
-571 KKKENK
+571 KKKEDK

-592 GGDDIFVVGSWDDV
+592 GGDDVFVVGSWDDV

-623 TLTISGGIGIYPAKY
+623 ALTISGGIGIYPAKY
-638 PINNMARLTGD
+638 PINNMARLTGE

-655 KYKEPEKQIDLCK
+655 KYKEPEKKIGLCK
-668 DCNKSDNC
+668 DCNKSGNC

-695 EKSKNNSL
+695 EKSGNNSL
-703 SMVQDMTFSWKDFEN
+703 SLTQDMTFSWKDFEN
-718 NVVNI
+718 NVVKI

-732 MKTSEKNLEKGKA
+732 MKTPEKGKA

-798 KWIGCEKDRKE
+798 KWIGCERDRKE

-815 LYVYLIR
+815 LYVYLIRDEY

>member
-1 MTEENVKLAIGAL
+1 M
-14 LHDIGKLLYRYND
+14 
-27 GRNHSRSGY
+27 
-36 EYLKDVVHIED
+36 
-47 REILEQV
+47 
-54 LYHHASLLKNA
+54 
-65 RIENNSLAYITYIA
+65 
-79 DNIASAS
+79 
-86 DRRKTQEEEPGFDRE
+86 
-101 MSLQSIFN
+101 
-109 LLNCNDE
+109 
-116 KLCYSPEQLNKNIN
+116 IN

-141 FFYGEIVNEIEINLR
+141 VFYGKIVNEIENNLR
-156 GITWDKN
+156 GITWDNN

-246 QDFIYTIASENA
+246 QDFIYTIASKNA

-269 EIFMEDLID
+269 EIFMENLID

-311 KIVEFES
+311 KIAEFEL
-318 KINEWLL
+318 KINEWML

-343 KELHNEPEGT
+343 NELHNEPEGT

-381 NSEGKK
+381 NSTGKK

-408 CSICN
+408 CSVCN

-503 AEGINRIAVFRADVD
+503 SEGINRIAVFRADVD

-528 ASEKYGEKY
+528 ASKKYGEKY

-571 KKKENK
+571 KKEEER
-577 GKKGK
+577 GK
-582 RNRNATIVYS
+582 RNATIVYS
-592 GGDDIFVVGSWDDV
+592 GGDDVFVVGSWDDV

-638 PINNMARLTGD
+638 PINNMARLTGE
-649 LEDCSK
+649 LEECSK
-655 KYKEPEKQIDLCK
+655 KYRNEVTKQ
-668 DCNKSDNC
+668 
-676 SRECEKKSKN
+676 EKN

-695 EKSKNNSL
+695 EKSGNNSL
-703 SMVQDMTFSWKDFEN
+703 SLTQDMTFSWKDFEN
-718 NVVNI
+718 NVVRI
-723 KLNFLKKFF
+723 KLNFIKKFF
-732 MKTSEKNLEKGKA
+732 MKTPEKGKA

-765 RLAYTLARLEEALKK
+765 RLAYTLARLEEALKR

-815 LYVYLIR
+815 LYVYLIRDEY

>member
-86 DRRKTQEEEPGFDRE
+86 DRRKTQEEESGFDRE

-109 LLNCNDE
+109 LLNNKKK
-116 KLCYSPEQLNKNIN
+116 KLCYSAEQLNKTIN

-141 FFYGEIVNEIEINLR
+141 VFYGKIVNEIENNLR
-156 GITWDKN
+156 GITWDNN

-246 QDFIYTIASENA
+246 QDFIYTIASKNA
-258 LKMLRS
+258 LRMLRS

-269 EIFMEDLID
+269 EIFMENLID

-311 KIVEFES
+311 KIAEFEL
-318 KINEWLL
+318 KINEWML

-343 KELHNEPEGT
+343 NELHNEPEGT

-381 NSEGKK
+381 NSTGKK

-408 CSICN
+408 CSVCN

-503 AEGINRIAVFRADVD
+503 SEGINRIAVFRADVD

-528 ASEKYGEKY
+528 ASKKYGEKY

-571 KKKENK
+571 KKEEER
-577 GKKGK
+577 GK
-582 RNRNATIVYS
+582 RNATIVYS
-592 GGDDIFVVGSWDDV
+592 GGDDVFVVGSWDDV

-638 PINNMARLTGD
+638 PINNMARLTGE
-649 LEDCSK
+649 LEECSK
-655 KYKEPEKQIDLCK
+655 KYRNEVTKQ
-668 DCNKSDNC
+668 
-676 SRECEKKSKN
+676 EKN

-695 EKSKNNSL
+695 EKSGNNSL
-703 SMVQDMTFSWKDFEN
+703 SLTQDMTFSWKDFEN
-718 NVVNI
+718 NVVRI
-723 KLNFLKKFF
+723 KLNFIKKFF
-732 MKTSEKNLEKGKA
+732 MKTPEKGKA

-765 RLAYTLARLEEALKK
+765 RLAYTLARLEEALKR

-815 LYVYLIR
+815 LYVYLIRDEY

>member
-47 REILEQV
+47 RKILEQV

-86 DRRKTQEEEPGFDRE
+86 DRRKTQEEESGFDRE

-116 KLCYSPEQLNKNIN
+116 KLCYSPEQLNENIN

-141 FFYGEIVNEIEINLR
+141 IFYGKIVNEIEKNLR
-156 GITWDKN
+156 GITWNKN
-163 YLNSLLEVLEVQLSY
+163 YLNSLLEVLEAQLSY

-201 AIAASIKEWLDE
+201 ARAASIKEWLDE

-227 SGFYDKKV
+227 TGFYGKKV

-246 QDFIYTIASENA
+246 QDFIYTIASKNA

-269 EIFMEDLID
+269 EIFMENLID
-278 ELLDYIGMSRA
+278 ELLDYIGMSRS

-311 KIVEFES
+311 KIVEFEL

-343 KELHNEPEGT
+343 NELHNEPEGT

-408 CSICN
+408 CSVCN
-413 AMIDMSQNILYKGF
+413 AMIDMSQNILYEGF
-427 YIVTENPNDKTAL
+427 YIVTENPKDKAAL
-440 PLPFGRYLVADN
+440 PLPFGRYLVAYN
-452 RKELLEKMKQDDSSY
+452 KEELLEKMKQDDSSY

-481 VVKNLWVGDYTLGDS
+481 VVKKLWVGDYTLGDS
-496 FEELAKK
+496 FEKLAKK
-503 AEGINRIAVFRADVD
+503 SEGINRIAVFRADVD
-518 NLGDAFVNGF
+518 NLADAFVNGF
-528 ASEKYGEKY
+528 VSEKYGEKY

-558 NYILENGEFYIAD
+558 NYILENGEFYIVD
-571 KKKENK
+571 KKKEDK

-592 GGDDIFVVGSWDDV
+592 GGDDVFVVGSWDDV

-638 PINNMARLTGD
+638 PINNMARLTGE

-655 KYKEPEKQIDLCK
+655 KYKEPEKKIGLCK
-668 DCNKSDNC
+668 DCNKSGNC

-695 EKSKNNSL
+695 EKSENNGLSL
-703 SMVQDMTFSWKDFEN
+703 TQDMTFSWKDFEN
-718 NVVNI
+718 NVVKI

-732 MKTSEKNLEKGKA
+732 VKTPEKGKA

-815 LYVYLIR
+815 LYVYLIRDEY

>member
-116 KLCYSPEQLNKNIN
+116 KLCYSPEQLNENIN

-141 FFYGEIVNEIEINLR
+141 IFYGKIVNEIEKNLR
-156 GITWDKN
+156 GITWNKN
-163 YLNSLLEVLEVQLSY
+163 YLNSLLEVLEAQLSY

-227 SGFYDKKV
+227 TGFYGKKV

-246 QDFIYTIASENA
+246 QDFIYTIASKNA
-258 LKMLRS
+258 LRMLRS

-269 EIFMEDLID
+269 EIFMENLID

-311 KIVEFES
+311 KIAEFEL
-318 KINEWLL
+318 KINEWML

-343 KELHNEPEGT
+343 NELHNEPEGT

-381 NSEGKK
+381 NSTGKK

-408 CSICN
+408 CSVCN

-503 AEGINRIAVFRADVD
+503 SEGINRIAVFRADVD

-528 ASEKYGEKY
+528 ASKKYGEKY

-571 KKKENK
+571 KKEEER
-577 GKKGK
+577 GK
-582 RNRNATIVYS
+582 RNATIVYS
-592 GGDDIFVVGSWDDV
+592 GGDDVFVVGSWDDV

-638 PINNMARLTGD
+638 PINNMARLTGE
-649 LEDCSK
+649 LEECSK
-655 KYKEPEKQIDLCK
+655 KYRNEVTKQ
-668 DCNKSDNC
+668 
-676 SRECEKKSKN
+676 EKN

-695 EKSKNNSL
+695 EKSGNNSL
-703 SMVQDMTFSWKDFEN
+703 SLTQDMTFSWKDFEN
-718 NVVNI
+718 NVVKI
-723 KLNFLKKFF
+723 KLNFIKKFF
-732 MKTSEKNLEKGKA
+732 MKTPEKGKA

-780 DKEAG
+780 DKKAD

-798 KWIGCEKDRKE
+798 KWIGCEKDKKE

-815 LYVYLIR
+815 LYVYLIRDEH

>member
-1 MTEENVKLAIGAL
+1 MTQENVKLAIGAL

-116 KLCYSPEQLNKNIN
+116 KLYYSAEQLNKTIN

-141 FFYGEIVNEIEINLR
+141 VFYGKIVNEIEKNLR
-156 GITWDKN
+156 GITWNKN
-163 YLNSLLEVLEVQLSY
+163 YLNSLLEVLEAQLSY

-227 SGFYDKKV
+227 TGFYGKKV

-246 QDFIYTIASENA
+246 QDFIYTIASKNA

-269 EIFMEDLID
+269 EIFMENLID
-278 ELLDYIGMSRA
+278 ELLDYIGMSRS

-311 KIVEFES
+311 KIVEFEL

-343 KELHNEPEGT
+343 NELHNEPEGT

-408 CSICN
+408 CSVCN
-413 AMIDMSQNILYKGF
+413 AMIDMSQNILYEGF
-427 YIVTENPNDKTAL
+427 YIVTENPKDKAAL
-440 PLPFGRYLVADN
+440 PLPFGRYLVAYN
-452 RKELLEKMKQDDSSY
+452 KEELLEKMKQDDSSY

-481 VVKNLWVGDYTLGDS
+481 VVKKLWVGDYTLGDS
-496 FEELAKK
+496 FEKLAKK
-503 AEGINRIAVFRADVD
+503 SEGINRIAVFRADVD
-518 NLGDAFVNGF
+518 NLADAFVNGF
-528 ASEKYGEKY
+528 VSEKYGEKY

-558 NYILENGEFYIAD
+558 NYILENGEFYIVD
-571 KKKENK
+571 KKKEDK

-592 GGDDIFVVGSWDDV
+592 GGDDVFVVGSWDDV

-638 PINNMARLTGD
+638 PINNMARLTGE

-655 KYKEPEKQIDLCK
+655 KYKEPEKKIGLCK
-668 DCNKSDNC
+668 DCNKSGNC

-686 AITLFTPPQ
+686 VITLFTPPQ
-695 EKSKNNSL
+695 EKSENNGLSL
-703 SMVQDMTFSWKDFEN
+703 TQDMTFSWKDFEN
-718 NVVNI
+718 NVVKI

-732 MKTSEKNLEKGKA
+732 VKTPEKGKA

-815 LYVYLIR
+815 LYVYLIRDEY

>member
-1 MTEENVKLAIGAL
+1 MTQENVKLAIGAL

-116 KLCYSPEQLNKNIN
+116 KLYYSAEQLNKTIN

-141 FFYGEIVNEIEINLR
+141 VFYGKIVNEIEKNLR
-156 GITWDKN
+156 GITWNKN
-163 YLNSLLEVLEVQLSY
+163 YLNSLLEVLEAQLSY

-227 SGFYDKKV
+227 TGFYGKKV

-246 QDFIYTIASENA
+246 QDFIYTIASKNA

-269 EIFMEDLID
+269 EIFMENLID
-278 ELLDYIGMSRA
+278 ELLDYIGMSRS

-311 KIVEFES
+311 KIVEFEL

-343 KELHNEPEGT
+343 NELHNEPEGT

-376 QIIKL
+376 QIIIL
-381 NSEGKK
+381 NSKGKK

-408 CSICN
+408 CSVCN
-413 AMIDMSQNILYKGF
+413 AMIDMSQNILYEGF
-427 YIVTENPNDKTAL
+427 YIVTENPKDKVAL
-440 PLPFGRYLVADN
+440 PLPFGRYLVAYN
-452 RKELLEKMKQDDSSY
+452 KEELLEKMKQDDSSY

-481 VVKNLWVGDYTLGDS
+481 VVKKLWVGDYTLGDS
-496 FEELAKK
+496 FEKLAKK
-503 AEGINRIAVFRADVD
+503 SEGINRIAVFRADVD
-518 NLGDAFVNGF
+518 NLADAFVNGF
-528 ASEKYGEKY
+528 VSEKYGEKY

-558 NYILENGEFYIAD
+558 NYILKNGEFYIVD
-571 KKKENK
+571 KKKEDK
-577 GKKGK
+577 GKK

-592 GGDDIFVVGSWDDV
+592 GGDDVFVVGSWDDV

-638 PINNMARLTGD
+638 PINNMARLTGE
-649 LEDCSK
+649 LEECSK
-655 KYKEPEKQIDLCK
+655 NYKELEKKIGLCK
-668 DCNKSDNC
+668 DCNKSGNC

-695 EKSKNNSL
+695 EKSGNNSL
-703 SMVQDMTFSWKDFEN
+703 SLTQDMTFSWKDFEN
-718 NVVNI
+718 NVVKI

-732 MKTSEKNLEKGKA
+732 VKTPEKGKA

-815 LYVYLIR
+815 LYVYLIRDEY

>member
-1 MTEENVKLAIGAL
+1 
-14 LHDIGKLLYRYND
+14 
-27 GRNHSRSGY
+27 
-36 EYLKDVVHIED
+36 
-47 REILEQV
+47 
-54 LYHHASLLKNA
+54 
-65 RIENNSLAYITYIA
+65 
-79 DNIASAS
+79 
-86 DRRKTQEEEPGFDRE
+86 
-101 MSLQSIFN
+101 
-109 LLNCNDE
+109 
-116 KLCYSPEQLNKNIN
+116 
-130 YPTSV
+130 
-135 STGFDE
+135 
-141 FFYGEIVNEIEINLR
+141 
-156 GITWDKN
+156 
-163 YLNSLLEVLEVQLSY
+163 
-178 IPSSTMKS
+178 
-186 EVADISLYDHVKLTA
+186 
-201 AIAASIKEWLDE
+201 
-213 NNISDYKETLFKGA
+213 
-227 SGFYDKKV
+227 
-235 FLLFSMDMSGI
+235 MDMSGI
-246 QDFIYTIASENA
+246 QDFIYTIASKNA
-258 LKMLRS
+258 LRMLRS

-269 EIFMEDLID
+269 EIFMENLID

-311 KIVEFES
+311 KIAEFEL
-318 KINEWLL
+318 KINEWML

-343 KELHNEPEGT
+343 NELHNEPEGT

-381 NSEGKK
+381 NSTGKK

-408 CSICN
+408 CSVCN

-503 AEGINRIAVFRADVD
+503 SEGINRIAVFRADVD

-528 ASEKYGEKY
+528 ASKKYGEKY

-571 KKKENK
+571 KKEEER
-577 GKKGK
+577 GK
-582 RNRNATIVYS
+582 RNATIVYS
-592 GGDDIFVVGSWDDV
+592 GGDDVFVVGSWDDV

-638 PINNMARLTGD
+638 PINNMARLTGE
-649 LEDCSK
+649 LEECSK
-655 KYKEPEKQIDLCK
+655 KYRNEVTKQ
-668 DCNKSDNC
+668 
-676 SRECEKKSKN
+676 EKN

-695 EKSKNNSL
+695 EKSGNNSL
-703 SMVQDMTFSWKDFEN
+703 SLTQDMTFSWKDFEN
-718 NVVNI
+718 NVVRI
-723 KLNFLKKFF
+723 KLNFIKKFF
-732 MKTSEKNLEKGKA
+732 MKTPEKGKA

-815 LYVYLIR
+815 LYVYLIRDEY

>member
-1 MTEENVKLAIGAL
+1 
-14 LHDIGKLLYRYND
+14 
-27 GRNHSRSGY
+27 
-36 EYLKDVVHIED
+36 
-47 REILEQV
+47 
-54 LYHHASLLKNA
+54 
-65 RIENNSLAYITYIA
+65 
-79 DNIASAS
+79 
-86 DRRKTQEEEPGFDRE
+86 
-101 MSLQSIFN
+101 
-109 LLNCNDE
+109 
-116 KLCYSPEQLNKNIN
+116 
-130 YPTSV
+130 
-135 STGFDE
+135 
-141 FFYGEIVNEIEINLR
+141 
-156 GITWDKN
+156 
-163 YLNSLLEVLEVQLSY
+163 
-178 IPSSTMKS
+178 MKS

-227 SGFYDKKV
+227 TGFYGKKV

-246 QDFIYTIASENA
+246 QDFIYTIASKNA

-269 EIFMEDLID
+269 EIFMENLID
-278 ELLDYIGMSRA
+278 ELLDYIGMSRS

-311 KIVEFES
+311 KIVEFEL

-325 DEFKTA
+325 DEFKTD

-343 KELHNEPEGT
+343 NELHNEPEGT

-381 NSEGKK
+381 NSKGKK
-387 DGTRECRVCRRASK
+387 DGTRECMVCRRASK

-408 CSICN
+408 CSVCN
-413 AMIDMSQNILYKGF
+413 AMIDMSQNILYEGF
-427 YIVTENPNDKTAL
+427 YIVTENPKDKAAL
-440 PLPFGRYLVADN
+440 PLPFGRYLVAYN
-452 RKELLEKMKQDDSSY
+452 KEELLEKMKQDDSSY

-481 VVKNLWVGDYTLGDS
+481 VVKKLWVGDYTLGDS
-496 FEELAKK
+496 FEKLAKK
-503 AEGINRIAVFRADVD
+503 SEGINRIAVFRADVD
-518 NLGDAFVNGF
+518 NLADAFVNGF
-528 ASEKYGEKY
+528 VSEKYGEKY

-558 NYILENGEFYIAD
+558 NYILENGEFYIVD
-571 KKKENK
+571 KKKEDK

-592 GGDDIFVVGSWDDV
+592 GGDDVFVVGSWDDV

-638 PINNMARLTGD
+638 PINNMARLTGE

-655 KYKEPEKQIDLCK
+655 KYKEPENKIGLCK
-668 DCNKSDNC
+668 DCNKSGNC

-695 EKSKNNSL
+695 EKSENNGLSL
-703 SMVQDMTFSWKDFEN
+703 TQDMTFSWKDFEN
-718 NVVNI
+718 NVVKI

-732 MKTSEKNLEKGKA
+732 VKTPEKGKA

-815 LYVYLIR
+815 LYVYLIRDEY

>member
-1 MTEENVKLAIGAL
+1 
-14 LHDIGKLLYRYND
+14 
-27 GRNHSRSGY
+27 
-36 EYLKDVVHIED
+36 
-47 REILEQV
+47 
-54 LYHHASLLKNA
+54 
-65 RIENNSLAYITYIA
+65 
-79 DNIASAS
+79 
-86 DRRKTQEEEPGFDRE
+86 
-101 MSLQSIFN
+101 
-109 LLNCNDE
+109 
-116 KLCYSPEQLNKNIN
+116 
-130 YPTSV
+130 
-135 STGFDE
+135 
-141 FFYGEIVNEIEINLR
+141 
-156 GITWDKN
+156 
-163 YLNSLLEVLEVQLSY
+163 
-178 IPSSTMKS
+178 
-186 EVADISLYDHVKLTA
+186 
-201 AIAASIKEWLDE
+201 
-213 NNISDYKETLFKGA
+213 
-227 SGFYDKKV
+227 
-235 FLLFSMDMSGI
+235 
-246 QDFIYTIASENA
+246 
-258 LKMLRS
+258 
-264 RSFYL
+264 
-269 EIFMEDLID
+269 
-278 ELLDYIGMSRA
+278 
-289 NLIYSGGGHA
+289 
-299 YIITANTENIKQ
+299 
-311 KIVEFES
+311 
-318 KINEWLL
+318 
-325 DEFKTA
+325 
-331 LFLGCGYAECSA
+331 
-343 KELHNEPEGT
+343 
-353 YRQIFKNVS
+353 
-362 KMISQKKMKRYSAA
+362 MISQKKMKRYSAA

-387 DGTRECRVCRRASK
+387 DGTRECRVCRRTSK

-408 CSICN
+408 CSVCN

-427 YIVTENPNDKTAL
+427 YIVTENPKDKAAL

-503 AEGINRIAVFRADVD
+503 SEGINRIAVFRADVD

-528 ASEKYGEKY
+528 ASKKYGEKY

-571 KKKENK
+571 KKEEER
-577 GKKGK
+577 GK
-582 RNRNATIVYS
+582 RNATIVYS
-592 GGDDIFVVGSWDDV
+592 GGDDVFVVGSWDDV

-638 PINNMARLTGD
+638 PINNMARLTGE
-649 LEDCSK
+649 LEECSK
-655 KYKEPEKQIDLCK
+655 KYRNEVTKQ
-668 DCNKSDNC
+668 
-676 SRECEKKSKN
+676 EKN

-695 EKSKNNSL
+695 EKSENNSL
-703 SMVQDMTFSWKDFEN
+703 SLKQDMTFSWKDFEN
-718 NVVNI
+718 NVVKI

-732 MKTSEKNLEKGKA
+732 MKTSEKGKA

-798 KWIGCEKDRKE
+798 KWIGCERDRKE

-815 LYVYLIR
+815 LYVYLIRDEY

>member
-1 MTEENVKLAIGAL
+1 MTQENVKLAIGAL

-116 KLCYSPEQLNKNIN
+116 KLCYSPEQLNENIN

-141 FFYGEIVNEIEINLR
+141 IFYGKIVNEIEKNLR
-156 GITWDKN
+156 GITWNKN
-163 YLNSLLEVLEVQLSY
+163 YLNSLLEVLEAQLSY

-227 SGFYDKKV
+227 TGFYGKKV

-246 QDFIYTIASENA
+246 QDFIYTIASKNA

-269 EIFMEDLID
+269 EIFMENLID
-278 ELLDYIGMSRA
+278 ELLDYIGMSRS

-311 KIVEFES
+311 KIVEFEL

-343 KELHNEPEGT
+343 NELHNEPEGT

-381 NSEGKK
+381 NSKGKK

-408 CSICN
+408 CSVCN
-413 AMIDMSQNILYKGF
+413 AMIDMSQNILYEGF
-427 YIVTENPNDKTAL
+427 YIVTENPKDKAAL
-440 PLPFGRYLVADN
+440 PLPFGRYLVAYN
-452 RKELLEKMKQDDSSY
+452 KEELLEKMKQDDSSY

-481 VVKNLWVGDYTLGDS
+481 VVKKLWVGDYTLGDS
-496 FEELAKK
+496 FEKLAKK
-503 AEGINRIAVFRADVD
+503 SEGINRIAVFRADVD
-518 NLGDAFVNGF
+518 NLADAFVNGF
-528 ASEKYGEKY
+528 VSEKYGEKY

-558 NYILENGEFYIAD
+558 NYILENGEFYIVD
-571 KKKENK
+571 KKKEDK

-592 GGDDIFVVGSWDDV
+592 GGDDVFVVGSWDDV

-638 PINNMARLTGD
+638 PINNMARLTGE

-655 KYKEPEKQIDLCK
+655 KYKEPEKKIGLCK
-668 DCNKSDNC
+668 DCNKSGNC

-695 EKSKNNSL
+695 EKSGNNSL
-703 SMVQDMTFSWKDFEN
+703 SLTQDMTFSWKDFEN
-718 NVVNI
+718 NVVKI

-732 MKTSEKNLEKGKA
+732 VKTPEKGKA

-815 LYVYLIR
+815 LYVYLIRDEY

>member
-47 REILEQV
+47 RKILEQV

-86 DRRKTQEEEPGFDRE
+86 DRRKTQEEESGFDRE

-109 LLNCNDE
+109 LLNGNDE
-116 KLCYSPEQLNKNIN
+116 KLCYSAEQLNKTIN

-141 FFYGEIVNEIEINLR
+141 VFYGKIVNEIENNLR
-156 GITWDKN
+156 GITWDNN

-246 QDFIYTIASENA
+246 QDFIYTIASKNA
-258 LKMLRS
+258 LRMLRS

-269 EIFMEDLID
+269 EIFMENLID

-311 KIVEFES
+311 KIAEFES

-325 DEFKTA
+325 GEFKTA

-343 KELHNEPEGT
+343 NELHNKPEGA
-353 YRQIFKNVS
+353 YRQIYKNVS

-387 DGTRECRVCRRASK
+387 DGTRECRVCRRTSK

-408 CSICN
+408 CSVCN

-427 YIVTENPNDKTAL
+427 YIVTENPKDKAAL

-503 AEGINRIAVFRADVD
+503 SEGINRIAVFRADVD

-528 ASEKYGEKY
+528 ASKKYGEKY

-571 KKKENK
+571 KKEEER
-577 GKKGK
+577 GK
-582 RNRNATIVYS
+582 RNATIVYS
-592 GGDDIFVVGSWDDV
+592 GGDDVFVVGSWDDV

-638 PINNMARLTGD
+638 PINNMARLTGE
-649 LEDCSK
+649 LEECSK
-655 KYKEPEKQIDLCK
+655 KYRNEVTKQ
-668 DCNKSDNC
+668 
-676 SRECEKKSKN
+676 EKN
-686 AITLFTPPQ
+686 AITLFTQPQ
-695 EKSKNNSL
+695 EKSGNNSL
-703 SMVQDMTFSWKDFEN
+703 SLTQDMTFSWKDFEN
-718 NVVNI
+718 NVVRI
-723 KLNFLKKFF
+723 KLNFIKKFF
-732 MKTSEKNLEKGKA
+732 MKTPEKGKA

-765 RLAYTLARLEEALKK
+765 RLAYTLARLEEALKR
-780 DKEAG
+780 
-785 QIKEI
+785 IK
-790 NFFSSTIY
+790 
-798 KWIGCEKDRKE
+798 R
-809 FIAAIY
+809 
-815 LYVYLIR
+815 LIRLRKLISFHQLFING

>member
-1 MTEENVKLAIGAL
+1 MTQENVKLAIGAL

-116 KLCYSPEQLNKNIN
+116 KLYYSAEQLNKTIN

-141 FFYGEIVNEIEINLR
+141 VFYGKIVNEIEKNLR
-156 GITWDKN
+156 GITWNKN
-163 YLNSLLEVLEVQLSY
+163 YLNSLLEVLEAQLSY

-227 SGFYDKKV
+227 TGFYGKKV

-246 QDFIYTIASENA
+246 QDFIYTIASKNA

-269 EIFMEDLID
+269 EIFMENLID
-278 ELLDYIGMSRA
+278 ELLDYIGMSRS

-311 KIVEFES
+311 KIVEFEL

-343 KELHNEPEGT
+343 NELHNEPEGT

-381 NSEGKK
+381 NSKGKK

-408 CSICN
+408 CSVCN
-413 AMIDMSQNILYKGF
+413 AMIDMSQNILYEGF
-427 YIVTENPNDKTAL
+427 YIVTENPKDKVAL
-440 PLPFGRYLVADN
+440 PLPFGRYLVAYN
-452 RKELLEKMKQDDSSY
+452 KEELLEKMKQDDSSY

-481 VVKNLWVGDYTLGDS
+481 VVKKLWVGDYTLGDS
-496 FEELAKK
+496 FEKLAKK
-503 AEGINRIAVFRADVD
+503 SEGINRIAVFRADVD
-518 NLGDAFVNGF
+518 NLADAFVNGF
-528 ASEKYGEKY
+528 VSEKYGEKY

-558 NYILENGEFYIAD
+558 NYILKNGEFYIVD
-571 KKKENK
+571 KKKEDK
-577 GKKGK
+577 GKK

-592 GGDDIFVVGSWDDV
+592 GGDDVFVVGSWDDV

-638 PINNMARLTGD
+638 PINNMARLTGE
-649 LEDCSK
+649 LEECSK
-655 KYKEPEKQIDLCK
+655 NYKELEKKIGLCK
-668 DCNKSDNC
+668 DCNKSGNC

-695 EKSKNNSL
+695 EKSGNNSL
-703 SMVQDMTFSWKDFEN
+703 SLTQDMTFSWKDFEN
-718 NVVNI
+718 NVVKI

-732 MKTSEKNLEKGKA
+732 VKTPEKGKA

-751 ELIRGMEDDKINLA
+751 ELIREMEDDKINLA

-815 LYVYLIR
+815 LYVYLIRDEY

>member
-116 KLCYSPEQLNKNIN
+116 KLCYSPEQLNENIN

-141 FFYGEIVNEIEINLR
+141 IFYGKIVNEIEKNLR
-156 GITWDKN
+156 GITWNKN
-163 YLNSLLEVLEVQLSY
+163 YLNSLLEVLEAQLSY

-227 SGFYDKKV
+227 TGFYGKKV

-246 QDFIYTIASENA
+246 QDFIYTIASKNA

-269 EIFMEDLID
+269 EIFMENLID
-278 ELLDYIGMSRA
+278 ELLDYIGMSRS

-311 KIVEFES
+311 KIVEFEL

-343 KELHNEPEGT
+343 NELHNKLEGT

-381 NSEGKK
+381 NSKGKK

-408 CSICN
+408 CSVCN
-413 AMIDMSQNILYKGF
+413 AMIDMSQNILYEGF
-427 YIVTENPNDKTAL
+427 YIVTENPKDKAAL
-440 PLPFGRYLVADN
+440 PLPFGRYLVAYN
-452 RKELLEKMKQDDSSY
+452 KEELLEKMKQDDSSY

-481 VVKNLWVGDYTLGDS
+481 VVKKLWVGDYTLGDS
-496 FEELAKK
+496 FEKLAKK
-503 AEGINRIAVFRADVD
+503 SEGINRIAVFRADVD
-518 NLGDAFVNGF
+518 NLADAFVNGF
-528 ASEKYGEKY
+528 VSEKYGEKY

-558 NYILENGEFYIAD
+558 NYILENGEFYIVD
-571 KKKENK
+571 KKKEDK

-592 GGDDIFVVGSWDDV
+592 GGDDVFVVGSWDDV

-623 TLTISGGIGIYPAKY
+623 ALTISGGIGIYPAKY
-638 PINNMARLTGD
+638 PINNMARLTGE

-655 KYKEPEKQIDLCK
+655 KYKEPEKKIGLCK
-668 DCNKSDNC
+668 DCNKSGNC

-695 EKSKNNSL
+695 EKSGNNSL
-703 SMVQDMTFSWKDFEN
+703 SLTQDMTFSWKDFEN
-718 NVVNI
+718 NVVKI

-732 MKTSEKNLEKGKA
+732 MKTPEKGKA

-798 KWIGCEKDRKE
+798 KWIGCERDRKE

-815 LYVYLIR
+815 LYVYLIRDEY

>member
-86 DRRKTQEEEPGFDRE
+86 DRRKTQEEESGFDRE

-109 LLNCNDE
+109 LLNGNDE
-116 KLCYSPEQLNKNIN
+116 KLCYSAEQLNKTIN

-141 FFYGEIVNEIEINLR
+141 VFYGKIVNEIENNLR
-156 GITWDKN
+156 GITWDNN

-246 QDFIYTIASENA
+246 QDFIYTIASKNA
-258 LKMLRS
+258 LRMLRS

-269 EIFMEDLID
+269 EIFMENLID

-311 KIVEFES
+311 KIAEFEL
-318 KINEWLL
+318 KINEWML

-343 KELHNEPEGT
+343 NELHNEPEGT

-381 NSEGKK
+381 NSTGKK

-401 LLEDDDI
+401 LLEGDDI
-408 CSICN
+408 CSVCN

-503 AEGINRIAVFRADVD
+503 SEGINRIAVFRADVD

-528 ASEKYGEKY
+528 ASKKYGEKY

-571 KKKENK
+571 KKEEER
-577 GKKGK
+577 GK
-582 RNRNATIVYS
+582 RNATIVYS
-592 GGDDIFVVGSWDDV
+592 GGDDVFVVGSWDDV

-638 PINNMARLTGD
+638 PINNMARLTGE
-649 LEDCSK
+649 LEECSK
-655 KYKEPEKQIDLCK
+655 KYRNEVTKQ
-668 DCNKSDNC
+668 
-676 SRECEKKSKN
+676 EKN

-695 EKSKNNSL
+695 EKSGNNSL
-703 SMVQDMTFSWKDFEN
+703 SLTQDMTFSWKDFEN
-718 NVVNI
+718 NVVRI
-723 KLNFLKKFF
+723 KLNFIKKFF
-732 MKTSEKNLEKGKA
+732 MKTPEKGKA

-765 RLAYTLARLEEALKK
+765 RLAYTLARLEEALKM

-815 LYVYLIR
+815 LYVYLIRDEY

>member
-47 REILEQV
+47 RKILEQV

-86 DRRKTQEEEPGFDRE
+86 DRRKTQEEESGFDRE

-116 KLCYSPEQLNKNIN
+116 KLCYSPEQLNENIN

-141 FFYGEIVNEIEINLR
+141 IFYGKIVNEIEKNLR
-156 GITWDKN
+156 GITWNKN
-163 YLNSLLEVLEVQLSY
+163 YLNSLLEVLEAQLSY

-227 SGFYDKKV
+227 TGFYGKKV

-246 QDFIYTIASENA
+246 QDFIYTIASKNA

-269 EIFMEDLID
+269 EIFMENLID
-278 ELLDYIGMSRA
+278 ELLDYIGMSRS
-289 NLIYSGGGHA
+289 NLIYSGGGHT
-299 YIITANTENIKQ
+299 YIITANTENVKQ
-311 KIVEFES
+311 KIVEFEL

-343 KELHNEPEGT
+343 NELHNEPEGT

-408 CSICN
+408 CSVCN

-503 AEGINRIAVFRADVD
+503 SEGINRIAVFRADVD

-528 ASEKYGEKY
+528 ASKKYGEKY

-571 KKKENK
+571 KKEEER
-577 GKKGK
+577 GK
-582 RNRNATIVYS
+582 RNATIVYS
-592 GGDDIFVVGSWDDV
+592 GGDDVFVVGSWDDV

-638 PINNMARLTGD
+638 PINNMARLTGE
-649 LEDCSK
+649 LEECSK
-655 KYKEPEKQIDLCK
+655 KYRNEVTKQ
-668 DCNKSDNC
+668 
-676 SRECEKKSKN
+676 EKN

-695 EKSKNNSL
+695 EKSGNNSL
-703 SMVQDMTFSWKDFEN
+703 SLTQDMTFSWKDFEN
-718 NVVNI
+718 NVVKI
-723 KLNFLKKFF
+723 KLNFIKKFF
-732 MKTSEKNLEKGKA
+732 MKTPEKGKA

-780 DKEAG
+780 DKKAD

-798 KWIGCEKDRKE
+798 KWIGCEKDKKE

-815 LYVYLIR
+815 LYVYLIRDEH

>member
-1 MTEENVKLAIGAL
+1 
-14 LHDIGKLLYRYND
+14 
-27 GRNHSRSGY
+27 
-36 EYLKDVVHIED
+36 
-47 REILEQV
+47 
-54 LYHHASLLKNA
+54 
-65 RIENNSLAYITYIA
+65 
-79 DNIASAS
+79 
-86 DRRKTQEEEPGFDRE
+86 
-101 MSLQSIFN
+101 
-109 LLNCNDE
+109 
-116 KLCYSPEQLNKNIN
+116 
-130 YPTSV
+130 
-135 STGFDE
+135 
-141 FFYGEIVNEIEINLR
+141 
-156 GITWDKN
+156 
-163 YLNSLLEVLEVQLSY
+163 
-178 IPSSTMKS
+178 
-186 EVADISLYDHVKLTA
+186 
-201 AIAASIKEWLDE
+201 
-213 NNISDYKETLFKGA
+213 
-227 SGFYDKKV
+227 
-235 FLLFSMDMSGI
+235 MDMSGI
-246 QDFIYTIASENA
+246 QDFIYTIASKNA

-269 EIFMEDLID
+269 EIFMENLID

-311 KIVEFES
+311 KIAEFEL
-318 KINEWLL
+318 KINEWML

-343 KELHNEPEGT
+343 NELHNEPEGT

-381 NSEGKK
+381 NSTGKK

-408 CSICN
+408 CSVCN

-503 AEGINRIAVFRADVD
+503 SEGINRIAVFRADVD

-528 ASEKYGEKY
+528 ASKKYGEKY

-571 KKKENK
+571 KKEEER
-577 GKKGK
+577 GK
-582 RNRNATIVYS
+582 RNATIVYS
-592 GGDDIFVVGSWDDV
+592 GGDDVFVVGSWDDV

-638 PINNMARLTGD
+638 PINNMARLTGE
-649 LEDCSK
+649 LEECSK
-655 KYKEPEKQIDLCK
+655 KYRNEVTKQ
-668 DCNKSDNC
+668 
-676 SRECEKKSKN
+676 EKN

-695 EKSKNNSL
+695 EKSGNNSL
-703 SMVQDMTFSWKDFEN
+703 SLTQDMTFSWKDFEN
-718 NVVNI
+718 NVVRI
-723 KLNFLKKFF
+723 KLNFIKKFF
-732 MKTSEKNLEKGKA
+732 MKTPEKGKA

-765 RLAYTLARLEEALKK
+765 RLAYTLARLEEALKR

-815 LYVYLIR
+815 LYVYLIRDEY